1 MVVNEAGISV
11 PDNPPAYDDIESQRP
26 FLQGDVEH
34 DGAPYRNED
43 HDRMPS
49 SSRSTQRPARAT
61 MAGYEPPREETPRAS
76 DESVAFLSTSGS
88 TATSYEDVRAEME
101 QMEVADGPSHQAPG
115 KPATFRV
122 QLSRRLAHFT
132 TSLSSIGHGLTASW
146 PSFDVV
152 RSQMYRVRVL
162 APVIT
167 VILLALGTYLLL
179 SFATTFPT
187 PYEQLGSAELVRS
200 YVQGHIDGNR
210 IRRVLERITAYDHV
224 AGTQGDYALAKYV
237 RASFQAAQLE
247 EVETKEYQVYLNYP
261 RSSGRRV
268 AIVSPPELAWEASL
282 EEEPAFPD
290 GDPPVV
296 QTLNFHGHSRAGNVT
311 GPLIYANFGSRR
323 DFRRLKEQGIDVAGA
338 IVLVKYYGPEEDRAL
353 KVKAAELA
361 GASGCLIYS
370 DPSEDGFTKGD
381 VWPDG
386 RWMPSD
392 GVQRGGVS
400 LMSRVVGDV
409 LTPGYAST
417 ADAHRQPKDGNAG
430 LVNIPSLP
438 LAWRDAQKLLQSLK
452 GHGHK
457 VSDDWIGGV
466 PDVEEWWSG
475 DGGSPVVHLKNEQDE
490 EERQPIWNVLGKI
503 RGAEQP
509 NKLVVVGNHRDA
521 WCFGA
526 AGSGSGTAI
535 LLEVVQV
542 FSELVELGWR
552 PRRTIVFAS
561 WDGEEYNLIG
571 STEWVEDNMEELRR
585 DAFAYM
591 NVDTAVSGRD
601 FKASAS
607 PLFQE
612 SLLRALDR
620 TADPTTNETLRSVWD
635 QARRE
640 TKGLGAGS
648 DYVAFQDMAG
658 TSSID
663 ISFGGERFPYHSCY
677 DNFEWMARFG
687 DPGFGYHA
695 VLAQI
700 WALLILEVSDRPVLP
715 YDFEA
720 YASAVDLYV
729 RQLEDDIKKLVPSE
743 DDRRRLDLAPLKEAA
758 RQFVQNAK
766 QFRSWERTWQESV
779 FGRGVADGADSA
791 DGGGNGVTS
800 GIESRE
806 LRIRRV
812 SHNTRMANFETHLLD
827 LEHGGGL
834 PGRTQFKHILH
845 APQLWSGY
853 DAAYFPGVRD
863 ALDSVLEA
871 AQDQNQD
878 QNQEDPPG
886 EAQAQDGE
894 TPVASETSDNDGSP
908 DDDGAT
914 LPKTPQKQRKR
925 IRTKEHEKEHD
936 KKKDDD
942 DKWSPVQKQINKT
955 ARILGKASRKLLH

>member
-1 MVVNEAGISV
+1 M
-11 PDNPPAYDDIESQRP
+11 
-26 FLQGDVEH
+26 
-34 DGAPYRNED
+34 
-43 HDRMPS
+43 
-49 SSRSTQRPARAT
+49 
-61 MAGYEPPREETPRAS
+61 
-76 DESVAFLSTSGS
+76 
-88 TATSYEDVRAEME
+88 
-101 QMEVADGPSHQAPG
+101 
-115 KPATFRV
+115 
-122 QLSRRLAHFT
+122 
-132 TSLSSIGHGLTASW
+132 
-146 PSFDVV
+146 
-152 RSQMYRVRVL
+152 
-162 APVIT
+162 
-167 VILLALGTYLLL
+167 
-179 SFATTFPT
+179 
-187 PYEQLGSAELVRS
+187 
-200 YVQGHIDGNR
+200 
-210 IRRVLERITAYDHV
+210 
-224 AGTQGDYALAKYV
+224 
-237 RASFQAAQLE
+237 
-247 EVETKEYQVYLNYP
+247 
-261 RSSGRRV
+261 
-268 AIVSPPELAWEASL
+268 
-282 EEEPAFPD
+282 
-290 GDPPVV
+290 V

-827 LEHGGGL
+827 LEHGGG
-834 PGRTQFKHILH
+834 
-845 APQLWSGY
+845 
-853 DAAYFPGVRD
+853 VRIHVF
-863 ALDSVLEA
+863 AFSK
-871 AQDQNQD
+871 
-878 QNQEDPPG
+878 
-886 EAQAQDGE
+886 
-894 TPVASETSDNDGSP
+894 
-908 DDDGAT
+908 AT
-914 LPKTPQKQRKR
+914 LLRPHPF
-925 IRTKEHEKEHD
+925 
-936 KKKDDD
+936 
-942 DKWSPVQKQINKT
+942 
-955 ARILGKASRKLLH
+955 